1 MITENRMHLE
11 QPRMRVLGRLGT
23 LGHLTIFIW
32 SLGLVMLTPVKHLLL
47 AGVICLLVIVIIY
60 PHSFRSLL
68 RFRWLMMITILVVPP
83 IFLLGDLDRSFWSL
97 PYSSEGIGISLQ
109 IFLRV
114 IVVLA
119 SVDGFTN
126 SVDISSVA
134 GLLERFGLQGLGFS
148 MGVALNLLPSLK
160 TAATNTWRS
169 LWMRGGLRKQRWRGI
184 RLLFLTVITNALRR
198 SEEIA
203 LAAETRAFCPERCQ
217 PMPLQIGSWD
227 RIVLVV
233 AISMVLVIVLI

>member
-1 MITENRMHLE
+1 MKTS
-11 QPRMRVLGRLGT
+11 GKLGT
-23 LGHLTIFIW
+23 LGHLTVFIW
-32 SLGLVMLTPVKHLLL
+32 SLGLVMMTPVKHLFL
-47 AGVICLLVIVIIY
+47 AGAICLLVIVVVY

-68 RFRWLMMITILVVPP
+68 RFRWLMMITVLVVPP
-83 IFLLGDLDRSFWSL
+83 IFLLGDLDRSFWSV
-97 PYSSEGIGISLQ
+97 PYSSEGVGISLQ

-126 SVDISSVA
+126 SVDISSIA
-134 GLLERFGLQGLGFS
+134 GLLERFGLKGLGFS

-160 TAATNTWRS
+160 TAAINTWRS
-169 LWMRGGLRKQRWRGI
+169 LWMRGGLRRQRWRGI

-203 LAAETRAFCPERCQ
+203 LAAEARAFCPERCQ

-227 RIVLVV
+227 RIVLGI
-233 AISMVLVIVLI
+233 AMSMILVIVII

>member
-1 MITENRMHLE
+1 M
-11 QPRMRVLGRLGT
+11 
-23 LGHLTIFIW
+23 TIFIW
-32 SLGLVMLTPVKHLLL
+32 SLGLVMLTPMKHLLL
-47 AGVICLLVIVIIY
+47 AGVMCLLVIVIVY

-68 RFRWLMMITILVVPP
+68 RFRWLMMIIVLVTPP
-83 IFLLGDLDRSFWSL
+83 IFLLGDLDRSFWNIL
-97 PYSSEGIGISLQ
+97 YSSEGVGISLQ

-134 GLLERFGLQGLGFS
+134 GLLERFGLKGLGFS

-160 TAATNTWRS
+160 IAAINTWRS
-169 LWMRGGLRKQRWRGI
+169 LWMRGGLRKQRLRGI

-217 PMPLQIGSWD
+217 PMPLQVGSWD
-227 RIVLVV
+227 R
-233 AISMVLVIVLI
+233 SVLVISVSIILVITLI